1 MHFQENL
8 QEEAITTGEA
18 STSYIS
24 LPQEKRFL
32 VLNHFMRL
40 NYNKKVIIYVSSP
53 SIVQFCEEFMQ
64 VEGFPVLTIHEK
76 QGKSSR
82 KKTIQQF
89 LESPSNILVC
99 TDKVAKHLKN
109 VNANVMVQYDPPFDI
124 SEYIGRL
131 KRMTSCQGCECILFT
146 IEEEMEFIR
155 YLKSQHVNVE
165 LLDVSWTKLGNT
177 QVKLEKY
184 VKEKHGIY
192 LGARQGYAGY
202 LKAYRDHPNKEIFPL
217 SNINVT
223 KVANSFGFR
232 VAPFVDLNS
241 SSLPVEEENSK
252 KRRRSEDAQSK
263 NIKTRTIYKPVKKFK
278 SKS

>member
-1 MHFQENL
+1 MSQNKKKNL
-8 QEEAITTGEA
+8 QKETITTGEA

-53 SIVQFCEEFMQ
+53 SFVQFCEEFMQ

-76 QGKSSR
+76 QGKSTR

-89 LESPSNILVC
+89 RESPSNILVC

-109 VNANVMVQYDPPFDI
+109 VNANVIVQYDPPFDI
-124 SEYIGRL
+124 
-131 KRMTSCQGCECILFT
+131 RMTSCESCECILFT

-184 VKEKHGIY
+184 VKEKYAIY

-217 SNINVT
+217 SNISVT
-223 KVANSFGFR
+223 KVAKSFGFR

-241 SSLPVEEENSK
+241 SPLPVEEENSK
-252 KRRRSEDAQSK
+252 KRTRSEDAESK

-278 SKS
+278 SKR